1 MCITSE
7 YRCNNSPSNILIHRS
22 SFVTWIL
29 PRNSESTW
37 NGADCISIS
46 KGAASEESRYLKST
60 VIHHYLFGYELPDTV
75 LLLTKDGHCLV
86 LAAKKK
92 CDFLQ
97 PAVGKAPKD
106 GSITKLTLLT
116 RSKAQESLET
126 VEELLKAATG
136 EKSDGGVKIGVIMK
150 EFKSSDG
157 VKEGGNVSEWGKKLN
172 ESSSKVEM
180 VDVAGGISIV
190 MAVKDKDELD
200 LLKKSSVLS
209 NKVLKHGFV
218 PRIEEVIDNSTVVTH
233 EKLASEIEDILED
246 PSKIKLN
253 VPREAVESCYF
264 PIIQSGGDYDFKVSA
279 QSNDENVKFD
289 VITVSLG
296 ARYQTYCS
304 NIVRTFLVD
313 APKQV
318 TKMYDTLLGLHE
330 ACLKAMVPGKPL
342 KNVYAAA
349 VKYLTDEGK
358 ENLVSSLP
366 KTLGFGI
373 GIDFRDTNL
382 LLNKKNTVTFRPGM
396 VFSLAVSFAGLKLS
410 EATRASLNSKSAV
423 SLTVDVL
430 IDYLFSATFDLRI
443 T

>member
-1 MCITSE
+1 M
-7 YRCNNSPSNILIHRS
+7 
-22 SFVTWIL
+22 
-29 PRNSESTW
+29 
-37 NGADCISIS
+37 
-46 KGAASEESRYLKST
+46 
-60 VIHHYLFGYELPDTV
+60 PDTILV
-75 LLLTKDGHCLV
+75 LTKDGHCLV

-92 CDFLQ
+92 CDFLE
-97 PAVGKAPKD
+97 PAVGKAPKE
-106 GSITKLTLLT
+106 GSVTKLTLLT
-116 RSKAQESLET
+116 RSKTHEGVDT
-126 VEELLKAATG
+126 VEELLKALTSV
-136 EKSDGGVKIGVIMK
+136 KNDGAVKIGLIMK
-150 EFKSSDG
+150 EFKSTDG

-172 ESSSKVEM
+172 GESSKIET
-180 VDVAGGISIV
+180 VDVGGGISVV
-190 MAVKDKDELD
+190 MAVKDNDELD

-218 PRIEEVIDNSTVVTH
+218 PRIEDVIDNSAAVTH

-279 QSNDENVKFD
+279 QSNDENIKFD

-318 TKMYDTLLGLHE
+318 TKMYEILLGMHE

-342 KNVYAAA
+342 KNVYAVA

-358 ENLVSSLP
+358 ENLISSLP

-382 LLNKKNTVTFRPGM
+382 LLNKTNTLNFRPGM
-396 VFSLAVSFAGLKLS
+396 VFSLAVSLAGLKLS
-410 EATRASLNSKSAV
+410 ETTRASLNSKSAV
-423 SLTVDVL
+423 SPS
-430 IDYLFSATFDLRI
+430 FF
-443 T
+443 

>member
-1 MCITSE
+1 MK
-7 YRCNNSPSNILIHRS
+7 
-22 SFVTWIL
+22 
-29 PRNSESTW
+29 SESTW
-37 NGADCISIS
+37 NGADCISIH
-46 KGAASEESRYLKST
+46 KGAANDESRYLKST
-60 VIHHYLFGYELPDTV
+60 VIHHYLFGYELPDTI
-75 LLLTKDGHCLV
+75 LFLTKDGHCLV

-92 CDFLQ
+92 CDFLE
-97 PAVGKAPKD
+97 PAVGKAY

-116 RSKAQESLET
+116 RSKSHESVET
-126 VEELLKAATG
+126 VDELLKVALD
-136 EKSDGGVKIGVIMK
+136 ENNDREVKIGVIMK

-157 VKEGGNVSEWGKKLN
+157 AKEGGNVSEWEKKL
-172 ESSSKVEM
+172 SDKSSKLEL
-180 VDVAGGISIV
+180 VDVSGGFSVV

-218 PRIEEVIDNSTVVTH
+218 PRIEDVIDNSATVTH
-233 EKLASEIEDILED
+233 EKLASELEDILED

-296 ARYQTYCS
+296 ARYQMYCS

-318 TKMYDTLLGLHE
+318 TNMYDILLGMHE

-358 ENLVSSLP
+358 ENLISSLP
-366 KTLGFGI
+366 KTLGFGV
-373 GIDFRDTNL
+373 GIDFRDNNL

-396 VFSLAVSFAGLKLS
+396 VFSLTVSFAGLKLS
-410 EATRASLNSKSAV
+410 DSTRASLNSNSAV
-423 SLTVDVL
+423 SPNLCM
-430 IDYLFSATFDLRI
+430 ICDYFQHWR
-443 T
+443 